1 MASRKLP
8 RKFGRVINVNT
19 EEQLQLVE
27 PAKRVRLGVAKFRRL
42 KRSQDII
49 EAVGWATVVFVIA
62 SFIIDGGLNY
72 IVDLPSALGAFSRLT
87 ALVATNLLLI
97 HILLVSRVPWLDRLY
112 GHDRTTIA
120 HKRLGKPILY
130 LLIAHFLSSLIQY
143 SIFDG
148 INVFD
153 ELISMVTNNSD
164 LLLSLI
170 ALIAMIT
177 VVITSI
183 KIARAKLSYE
193 AWYLVHL
200 LSYVAVLAAIPHQF
214 STGSDIAG
222 KPLQSAFWISLYV
235 FVGANL
241 VWHRFLK
248 PVVNMLKHRFTVT
261 RVQSESSDTASIY
274 IGGKNLTDLT
284 AQAGQFY
291 LLRIMNAKQ
300 WWRPHPFSLSAAPN
314 ENFVRFTIGDRGD
327 DTALMHNLK
336 VGTKVMLEGPY
347 GVFTEDRRTKEKVTL
362 ICAGIGV
369 TPIRALA
376 ESMVAKPGDIT
387 IIYRNRVN
395 QDAAL
400 LTELEAIA
408 DIRGHQ
414 FRVLDGPR
422 GTPTS
427 WLPAGNEI
435 MPDFK
440 RLELLAPDIKD
451 SDVFI
456 CGPIAWSRQVEKSLL
471 QLDVPKHQIHA
482 EEFAW

>member
-1 MASRKLP
+1 MAFRKLP
-8 RKFGRVINVNT
+8 RNFGRVINVNT
-19 EEQLQLVE
+19 ETIQLTK
-27 PAKRVRLGVAKFRRL
+27 PAARVRLGVGKFRRL
-42 KRSQDII
+42 KRSQDTV
-49 EAVGWATVVFVIA
+49 EAFAWGTVVFVVA
-62 SFIIDGGLNY
+62 SFFIDGGANG
-72 IVDLPSALGAFSRLT
+72 ITDLASGLSSFSRLT
-87 ALVATNLLLI
+87 ALVATDLLLI
-97 HILLVSRVPWLDRLY
+97 HILLVSRVPWLERLY

-130 LLIAHFLSSLIQY
+130 LVIAHFLASLIQY
-143 SIFDG
+143 SILEG
-148 INVFD
+148 KNIFD
-153 ELISMVTNNSD
+153 EAIALATSNTD
-164 LLLSLI
+164 LLLSFI
-170 ALIAMIT
+170 ALAAMIT

-222 KPLQSAFWISLYV
+222 KPLQSTFWISLYV

-241 VWHRFLK
+241 VWFRFLK
-248 PVVNMLKHRFTVT
+248 PVLNMLKHRFTVL
-261 RVQSESSDTASIY
+261 RVRSESSDTASIY
-274 IGGKNLTDLT
+274 IGGKNLSDLT
-284 AQAGQFY
+284 AKAGQFY

-327 DTALMHNLK
+327 DTALMQNLK
-336 VGTKVMLEGPY
+336 VGTRVMLEGPY

-369 TPIRALA
+369 PPIRALA

-387 IIYRNRVN
+387 IIYRTRSND
-395 QDAAL
+395 DAAL
-400 LTELEAIA
+400 LAELAAIA
-408 DIRGHQ
+408 DIRGHSL
-414 FRVLDGPR
+414 RVLEGPR
-422 GTPTS
+422 GTPNS
-427 WLPAGNEI
+427 WLPAGHGNI
-435 MPDFK
+435 NDFQ
-440 RLELLAPDIKD
+440 RLELLAPDVKD

-456 CGPIAWSRQVEKSLL
+456 CGPVAWTRQVEKSLR
-471 QLDVPKHQIHA
+471 QVGVAERQIHA

>member
-1 MASRKLP
+1 MAIRKLS
-8 RKFGRVINVNT
+8 RNFGRVINVNT
-19 EEQLQLVE
+19 ENLQLVE
-27 PAKRVRLGVAKFRRL
+27 PARRVRLGVGKFTRL
-42 KRSQDII
+42 KRSQDMV
-49 EAVGWATVVFVIA
+49 EAFAWATVVFVLA
-62 SFIIDGGLNY
+62 TFFFDGGLNG
-72 IVDLPSALGAFSRLT
+72 VTDFVTGLGAFSRLT
-87 ALVATNLLLI
+87 ALVATDLLLI
-97 HILLVSRVPWLDRLY
+97 HILLVSRVPWLERLY

-120 HKRLGKPILY
+120 HKKLGKPILY
-130 LLIAHFLSSLIQY
+130 LVIAHFLASLIQY

-148 INVFD
+148 LNVID
-153 ELISMVTNNSD
+153 ELFSMVANNSD

-177 VVITSI
+177 VVVTSI

-241 VWHRFLK
+241 LWFRFLK
-248 PVVNMLKHRFTVT
+248 PVVNMLRHRFTVL

-274 IGGKNLTDLT
+274 IGGKNLADLT
-284 AQAGQFY
+284 AKAGQFY
-291 LLRIMNAKQ
+291 LLRILNAKQ

-314 ENFVRFTIGDRGD
+314 QDYVRFTVGDRGD
-327 DTALMHNLK
+327 DTALMQNLK

-369 TPIRALA
+369 PPIRALA

-387 IIYRNRVN
+387 IIYRTRTNE
-395 QDAAL
+395 DAAL
-400 LTELEAIA
+400 LAELVAIA
-408 DIRGHQ
+408 ELRGHEL
-414 FRVLDGPR
+414 RVLEGPR
-422 GTPTS
+422 ATPTS
-427 WLPAGNEI
+427 WLPAGHGNI
-435 MPDFK
+435 HDFK
-440 RLELLAPDIKD
+440 RLELLAPDVKD

-456 CGPIAWSRQVEKSLL
+456 CGPIAWTRNVEKSLR
-471 QLDVPKHQIHA
+471 QVGVAERQIHA

>member
-1 MASRKLP
+1 MAIRKLP
-8 RKFGRVINVNT
+8 RNLGRVINVNT

-42 KRSQDII
+42 KRSQDIV
-49 EAVGWATVVFVIA
+49 EGVGWATVVFVIA

-72 IVDLPSALGAFSRLT
+72 IIDLPSALGAFSRLT

-130 LLIAHFLSSLIQY
+130 LVIAHFLASLIQY

-148 INVFD
+148 MNVFD
-153 ELISMVTNNSD
+153 ELIAMVTNNSD

-241 VWHRFLK
+241 VWYRFLK
-248 PVVNMLKHRFTVT
+248 PLVNMLKHRFTVT
-261 RVQSESSDTASIY
+261 RVQTESSDTASIY

-284 AQAGQFY
+284 AKAGQFY
-291 LLRIMNAKQ
+291 LLRILNAKQ

-314 ENFVRFTIGDRGD
+314 KDFVRFTIGDRGD
-327 DTALMHNLK
+327 DTALMQNLK

-369 TPIRALA
+369 PPIRALA

-387 IIYRNRVN
+387 IIYRTRTNE
-395 QDAAL
+395 DAAL
-400 LTELEAIA
+400 LTELAAIA
-408 DIRGHQ
+408 DIRGHEL
-414 FRVLDGPR
+414 RVLDGPR

-427 WLPAGNEI
+427 WLPAGHEI

-440 RLELLAPDIKD
+440 RLELLAPDVKD

-456 CGPIAWSRQVEKSLL
+456 CGPIAWSRQVEKSLH
-471 QLDVPKHQIHA
+471 QIGVPKHQIHA

>member
-1 MASRKLP
+1 M
-8 RKFGRVINVNT
+8 
-19 EEQLQLVE
+19 
-27 PAKRVRLGVAKFRRL
+27 RLGVAKFRRL
-42 KRSQDII
+42 KRSQDIV
-49 EAVGWATVVFVIA
+49 EAFAWGTVVFVVA
-62 SFIIDGGLNY
+62 SFMIDGGLNG
-72 IVDLPSALGAFSRLT
+72 IIDLTTALGSLSRLT
-87 ALVATNLLLI
+87 ALVATDLLLI
-97 HILLVSRVPWLDRLY
+97 QILLIARVPWLDRLY

-130 LLIAHFLSSLIQY
+130 LVIAHFLASLIQY
-143 SIFDG
+143 AILEGKNIFD
-148 INVFD
+148 
-153 ELISMVTNNSD
+153 EAISLALSNTD
-164 LLLSLI
+164 LLLSFI
-170 ALIAMIT
+170 ALAAMIT

-222 KPLQSAFWISLYV
+222 KPLQSTFWISLYV

-241 VWHRFLK
+241 LWFRFLK
-248 PVVNMLKHRFTVT
+248 PVVNMLKHRFTVL

-274 IGGKNLTDLT
+274 IGGKNLVDLN
-284 AQAGQFY
+284 AKAGQFY

-314 ENFVRFTIGDRGD
+314 EDYVRFTIGDRGD
-327 DTALMHNLK
+327 DTALMQNLK

-369 TPIRALA
+369 PPIRALA

-387 IIYRNRVN
+387 IIYRTRAND
-395 QDAAL
+395 DASL
-400 LTELEAIA
+400 LSELEAIA
-408 DIRGHQ
+408 DIRGHSL
-414 FRVLDGPR
+414 RVLEGSR
-422 GTPTS
+422 GTPNS
-427 WLPAGNEI
+427 WLPAGHENI
-435 MPDFK
+435 PDFQ
-440 RLELLAPDIKD
+440 RLELLAPDVKD

-456 CGPIAWSRQVEKSLL
+456 CGPIAWTRQVEKSLR
-471 QLDVPKHQIHA
+471 QVGVAERQIHA

>member
-1 MASRKLP
+1 MAIRKLP
-8 RKFGRVINVNT
+8 RNLGRVINVNT

-42 KRSQDII
+42 KRSQDIV
-49 EAVGWATVVFVIA
+49 EGVGWATVVFVIA

-72 IVDLPSALGAFSRLT
+72 LIDLPSALGAFSRLT

-130 LLIAHFLSSLIQY
+130 LVIAHFLASLIQY

-148 INVFD
+148 MNVFD

-241 VWHRFLK
+241 VWYRFLK
-248 PVVNMLKHRFTVT
+248 PLVNMLKHRFTVT
-261 RVQSESSDTASIY
+261 RVQTESSDTASIY

-284 AQAGQFY
+284 AKAGQFY
-291 LLRIMNAKQ
+291 LLRILNAKQ

-314 ENFVRFTIGDRGD
+314 QDFVRFTIGDRGD
-327 DTALMHNLK
+327 DTALMQNLK

-347 GVFTEDRRTKEKVTL
+347 GVFTEDRRTEEKVTL

-369 TPIRALA
+369 PPIRALA

-387 IIYRNRVN
+387 IIYRTRTNE
-395 QDAAL
+395 DAAL
-400 LTELEAIA
+400 LTELAAIA
-408 DIRGHQ
+408 DIRGHEL
-414 FRVLDGPR
+414 RVLDGPR

-427 WLPAGNEI
+427 WLPAGQEI

-440 RLELLAPDIKD
+440 RLELLAPDVKD

-456 CGPIAWSRQVEKSLL
+456 CGPIAWSRQVEKSLH
-471 QLDVPKHQIHA
+471 QIGVPKHQIHA